1 MRLGFWP
8 TVYGN
13 WVSSSDPRE
22 SFATFDHVKEQT
34 LFAESAGFETMLIAE
49 HFINPHG
56 ADWNQLDCWT
66 TASALAAVTRRIEII
81 AAVKP
86 GFRAPGVVAKM
97 ASNIDH
103 ISKGRFAL
111 NLVSAWWLP
120 EYERLGAPV
129 LDHDERYARSEEYI
143 QIIKGIWTQD
153 DFTFTGKYHS
163 VKEAAIAPRPV
174 QKPHPPI
181 YIGGTSEPGQR
192 LGARHADVFLM
203 NGRPPQEVR
212 EMIDRVK
219 AFASEYGRPA
229 PPRFGTIGFVVC
241 RGSEEAAQRE
251 GGRLASM
258 RSIGVIKGGDSTM
271 AREAPTLGKT
281 ELARRLGT
289 NNGSQCG
296 LMGTP
301 KHIAER
307 IQAFEEA
314 GLDTLLLQF
323 HPPIDEM
330 KRFADEVMPLFP

>member
-34 LFAESAGFETMLIAE
+34 LLAESAGFETMLIAE
-49 HFINPHG
+49 HFINPQG

-66 TASALAAVTRRIEII
+66 TASALAAVTGRIEII

-103 ISKGRFAL
+103 ISRGRFAL

-120 EYERLGAPV
+120 EYEKLGAPV
-129 LDHDERYARSEEYI
+129 LDHDERYARSEEYV

-153 DFTFTGKYHS
+153 DFTFTGKYYS
-163 VKEAAIAPRPV
+163 VEEAAISPKPV
-174 QKPHPPI
+174 RKPHPPI

-203 NGRPPQEVR
+203 NGRPQPEVR
-212 EMIDRVK
+212 ETIHRVK
-219 AFASEYGRPA
+219 AFASEYGRSV

-241 RGSEEAAQRE
+241 RESEEAAQRE
-251 GGRLASM
+251 VAPSASSRAVIRRWHGRRPPSARPSSPEDWGPTTAPSAASWER
-258 RSIGVIKGGDSTM
+258 RSTSRSGFRPSRKPGSTLFSYSS
-271 AREAPTLGKT
+271 T
-281 ELARRLGT
+281 RLST
-289 NNGSQCG
+289 
-296 LMGTP
+296 
-301 KHIAER
+301 R
-307 IQAFEEA
+307 
-314 GLDTLLLQF
+314 
-323 HPPIDEM
+323 
-330 KRFADEVMPLFP
+330 